1 MECKGNRITC
11 ALNGKELIPPLT
23 DNTFTS
29 GKIGYWTKSDS
40 ISHFGETTIHYT
52 PHEILAQILVR
63 EAMQRYPRLLSLKIF
78 SRVSGVDLPK
88 VIASTHADEVGQLGG
103 KVEQD
108 VIGRDVIYFGKERKV
123 ALVTMP
129 VHDRNGEVAG
139 AVRLAMESFTGQT
152 EQNAVARAR
161 PVVKEMELRIRNL
174 KDLFQ

>member
-1 MECKGNRITC
+1 
-11 ALNGKELIPPLT
+11 
-23 DNTFTS
+23 
-29 GKIGYWTKSDS
+29 
-40 ISHFGETTIHYT
+40 
-52 PHEILAQILVR
+52 
-63 EAMQRYPRLLSLKIF
+63 MQRYPRLLSLKIF